1 LSSIRTDSLTII
13 FVSFCLNSIK
23 DSRKDTVLSMYL
35 KTLAPEFSEYAM
47 NRPQAR
53 RPFGLEWSH
62 MRKPF
67 VQVTNAERAQS
78 IRKACAR
85 VIEDSQ
91 LCIPSGSLVG
101 LDPIESLRAKRR
113 FFLRGE
119 SPDGFNDD
127 LDVKRISFVED
138 IKATSVLHEAVFSC
152 FYPAVEYIVQNSAFP
167 SIVRDRNGQTALD
180 LALSMKVSDLEPWQV
195 SSVNTIIE
203 LLLQRTK
210 LKQPDSNLPL
220 VWEEIPSQPARR
232 IPGVKCEPT
241 KSIINLRPAD
251 IQPLARNPHTAW
263 TSPLFSWWFDL
274 FPWPRPLHAQATR

>member
-1 LSSIRTDSLTII
+1 
-13 FVSFCLNSIK
+13 
-23 DSRKDTVLSMYL
+23 
-35 KTLAPEFSEYAM
+35 
-47 NRPQAR
+47 
-53 RPFGLEWSH
+53 
-62 MRKPF
+62 
-67 VQVTNAERAQS
+67 
-78 IRKACAR
+78 
-85 VIEDSQ
+85 
-91 LCIPSGSLVG
+91 LVG
-101 LDPIESLRAKRR
+101 LDHIESLRAKRR

-220 VWEEIPSQPARR
+220 VWEQIHLSACLVAYRESSVNPQNPSLTFVPPTYSLLQETHIQLGPRPSS
-232 IPGVKCEPT
+232 PGGLTYSLDLVRFMH
-241 KSIINLRPAD
+241 RPPVEASDQAANVFDDGRYTSD
-251 IQPLARNPHTAW
+251 IKKLEDKARNLL
-263 TSPLFSWWFDL
+263 SLYI
-274 FPWPRPLHAQATR
+274 TRDGV